1 MPKIDE
7 TMLQR
12 ARTMRAD
19 GSPVEANLW
28 AQLRNKRL
36 SGIKFARQVVIGP
49 YIADFVARSHKLII
63 ELDGDTHGLTEDYDQ
78 KRTEQLE
85 KQGYR
90 VLRFGNSDVT
100 ENLEGVLEMIVG
112 ALKNTPSPQPS
123 PRGGGGEGEE

>member
-7 TMLQR
+7 IMLQR
-12 ARTMRAD
+12 ARTMRTD

-112 ALKNTPSPQPS
+112 ALKNTPSP
-123 PRGGGGEGEE
+123 RGGEGEE